1 MPLRARKN
9 KYGAV
14 RCELDGYTFD
24 SKRER
29 DFYAGNLVLRLKAG
43 EISELRVHPKFPIE
57 INDIKVCDVE
67 MDFVYRDVATARY
80 HVIDV
85 KGRDNAL
92 SKLKRRLFEAF
103 TRMTVEIII

>member
-14 RCELDGYTFD
+14 RCELDGYSFD

-29 DFYAGNLVLRLKAG
+29 DYYAGNLLIRLRAG

-57 INDIKVCDVE
+57 INGVKVCDVE
-67 MDFVYRDVATARY
+67 MDFAYRDIAEARY

-85 KGRDNAL
+85 KGHDNAL
-92 SKLKRRLFEAF
+92 SKLKRKLLEAF
-103 TRMTVEIII
+103 TRITVEIVT